1 MHIYMYNIT
10 TWLCTDKY
18 IKQVCSTIQKSLAF
32 SFFLS
37 FCLSTSLIFFLSLY
51 HSKGLLIKTILHWY
65 VNKNIKDSPH
75 TCNKIKYNLYT
86 IIWNNQK
93 NLTYTR
99 RQGLKCFSTCEISD
113 QVDLSRVPSKK
124 KIKKNLNLIFTFTF
138 CFIHVH
144 TEHNQHNKKNQAS
157 QNKSFSIVKMHQKH
171 LVCSKIENKRL
182 CTRLSESY

>member
-1 MHIYMYNIT
+1 MHIYMYNVT

-37 FCLSTSLIFFLSLY
+37 FYITHFLSFTL
-51 HSKGLLIKTILHWY
+51 SLKRIIVIKTILHWY

-75 TCNKIKYNLYT
+75 IHVTKSRHPRYILNT

-93 NLTYTR
+93 KLTYTR
-99 RQGLKCFSTCEISD
+99 LQGLKCFSICEISD
-113 QVDLSRVPSKK
+113 QVDLSRDPSSKK
-124 KIKKNLNLIFTFTF
+124 IFFLNLTFTFTF

-144 TEHNQHNKKNQAS
+144 TEHNQHKK
-157 QNKSFSIVKMHQKH
+157 KPSFTK
-171 LVCSKIENKRL
+171 
-182 CTRLSESY
+182 

>member
-1 MHIYMYNIT
+1 MHIHMYNIT

-93 NLTYTR
+93 KLTYTR
-99 RQGLKCFSTCEISD
+99 RRGLKCFSTCEISD
-113 QVDLSRVPSKK
+113 QVDLSRDPSSKK
-124 KIKKNLNLIFTFTF
+124 IFFLNLTFTFTF

-144 TEHNQHNKKNQAS
+144 TEHNQHKK
-157 QNKSFSIVKMHQKH
+157 KPKLH
-171 LVCSKIENKRL
+171 KINNF
-182 CTRLSESY
+182 

>member
-1 MHIYMYNIT
+1 MYNIT

-32 SFFLS
+32 SLS
-37 FCLSTSLIFFLSLY
+37 FFLSTSLVFFLSLY

-75 TCNKIKYNLYT
+75 IHVTKSRHPRYNLNT

-93 NLTYTR
+93 KLTYTR
-99 RQGLKCFSTCEISD
+99 LQGLKCFSICEISD
-113 QVDLSRVPSKK
+113 QVDLSRDPSSKK
-124 KIKKNLNLIFTFTF
+124 KFFLNLTFTFTF

-144 TEHNQHNKKNQAS
+144 TEHNQHKKNQAS
-157 QNKSFSIVKMHQKH
+157 QNK
-171 LVCSKIENKRL
+171 
-182 CTRLSESY
+182 